1 MELRIRGERAVLRG
15 HGGANAREID
25 PHSLALGAELADALH
40 EWARVAAAVRRA
52 AEKGGQQGEAA
63 PVVSR
68 RGQQLAG
75 RVATVMGT
83 PVHFV
88 DPVTDEV
95 VVVPPAAAEQ
105 AEPTLARRLFGPVEI
120 GNEPTPWG
128 TGLVVA
134 GFVATVVITAML
146 ALAAALAEET
156 AGWVVLLA
164 AVVVTAGLAPSL
176 WLARRLPIV
185 RWLALG
191 AAAGCVLAW
200 FGVLAYAL

>member
-1 MELRIRGERAVLRG
+1 MELRIRGERAVLKG
-15 HGGANAREID
+15 HGEAYTREVD

-52 AEKGGQQGEAA
+52 QDAGEPSEAA
-63 PVVSR
+63 PIVSH
-68 RGQQLAG
+68 RGRQLAA

-83 PVHFV
+83 TVHYV
-88 DPVTDEV
+88 DPVTDEEV
-95 VVVPPAAAEQ
+95 AVQPSPAD
-105 AEPTLARRLFGPVEI
+105 PARPSLGQRLFGGVEI

-134 GFVATVVITAML
+134 GFVAAVVITAMV
-146 ALAAALAEET
+146 ALASALAEET
-156 AGWVVLLA
+156 AGWVVVLA
-164 AVVVTAGLAPSL
+164 AVIVTAGLAPSL

-200 FGVLAYAL
+200 FGVLTVAL